1 MRAGCLEL
9 LRIGFGLLAV
19 SFGAIAAA
27 ESLPLRYVDQDLQLP
42 ERKVVV
48 QVPAGS
54 RLELLTDRLE
64 GPRLLT
70 LAENGDLFIGS
81 KSGHVYRLP
90 RPYTK
95 PEVLITMK
103 GYPHSV
109 ALRQNEI
116 LIAQKDGLY
125 HAPYQLGQTQIALDR
140 LRLLAALPGGSG
152 HSSRTVAIGPDR
164 RIYLSLGISGNCSD
178 EYLSNDYPYSDRRG
192 GILVLNESGA
202 QASWETF
209 GSGLRNPVGFAWH
222 PSTGE
227 LYASNNGPDHQGYDL
242 PPEYFSR
249 VAAGSFH
256 GMPWFQ
262 YDGKQIQRDKCI
274 KRPPPRP
281 INDVTPPVATFPARS
296 APMAVAFVPAG
307 ALNTSLVNDA
317 IVALHGSWGTQPS
330 GGFIGDPAS
339 RRAPKLVVVRF
350 QEGKAH
356 HVDDLI
362 TGFQL
367 SDGERWAR
375 PVGVAIGPDGAL
387 YFTSDS
393 GVEGLFRLRF
403 PVVESEPKP
412 TEPVNRPRV
421 VE

>member
-1 MRAGCLEL
+1 M
-9 LRIGFGLLAV
+9 RIGYQTFLRLVFALL
-19 SFGAIAAA
+19 GACHSVAAA
-27 ESLPLRYVDQDLQLP
+27 GEPLPLRYVEQNLQLQGHD
-42 ERKVVV
+42 VIV
-48 QVPAGS
+48 QLPAGS

-70 LAENGDLFIGS
+70 FAENGDLFIGS
-81 KSGHVYRLP
+81 KSGRVYRLP
-90 RPYTK
+90 KPYTT
-95 PEVLITMK
+95 PQVLITIK
-103 GYPHSV
+103 GYPHNV
-109 ALRQNEI
+109 ALRQDEI

-125 HAPYQLGQTQIALDR
+125 HAPYQLGQTKIEPDR

-152 HSSRTVAIGPDR
+152 HSSRTVAIGPDG

-178 EYLSNDYPYSDRRG
+178 EYLSNAYPVTDRRG
-192 GILVLNESGA
+192 GILVLNETGA

-209 GSGLRNPVGFAWH
+209 GSGLRNPVGFAWQ
-222 PSTGE
+222 PLTGD

-249 VAAGSFH
+249 VLAGSFH

-262 YDGKQIQRDKCI
+262 YDGKQIRRDGCI

-281 INDVTPPVATFPARS
+281 ITEVTPPVATFPARS
-296 APMAVAFVPAG
+296 APMGVAFIPPG
-307 ALNTSLVNDA
+307 ALQPALKNDA

-330 GGFIGDPAS
+330 GGFTGDPAS

-350 QEGKAH
+350 QDGEALR
-356 HVDDLI
+356 VDNLI

-393 GVEGLFRLRF
+393 GVEGLFRLSF
-403 PVVESEPKP
+403 ELTSSPPEKSIH
-412 TEPVNRPRV
+412 
-421 VE
+421 